1 MDFYT
6 TRIQGFKT
14 LEDTI
19 RRTEAFLFYLTRE
32 KNVFCNTEFVHPRDG
47 NMCES
52 KEINKFCNK
61 LFMQVD
67 LIVEFHKEKHNLYK
81 SHKNIT

>member
-1 MDFYT
+1 M
-6 TRIQGFKT
+6 
-14 LEDTI
+14 
-19 RRTEAFLFYLTRE
+19 
-32 KNVFCNTEFVHPRDG
+32 EFVHPSDG

-52 KEINKFCNK
+52 KEINKFFNK
-61 LFMQVD
+61 LFMQVN